1 MKLFGNMKKNLSEEK
16 PQEESPMIVTAPVA
30 ENPGKLV
37 LDIEGGMEEPVKE
50 EAITLKAAT
59 SELPVQQTAELADQM
74 AGEQIVLKTATDEIP
89 VHEIAEMVDRLIEEP
104 TEAAPAEEP
113 APETAAE
120 EADASEPEAPAEEVV
135 EDQSAEAADEE
146 PEMPE
151 ASEAPEMTE
160 SSSSSEPSEESE
172 TPETPA
178 EQPLASMT
186 YESVAEAI
194 ENAAKEPTGRFSRDV
209 VDDETLLAE
218 LYALI
223 GDPDKK
229 TKPAPITAAAGENP
243 VPSRPAP
250 RPGTRITP
258 QDLQAAPEEFE
269 ELQEDDSVG
278 VPGWL
283 KGVFILLI
291 ALLLS
296 AMTIYAVASDVIGE
310 IF

>member
-1 MKLFGNMKKNLSEEK
+1 
-16 PQEESPMIVTAPVA
+16 MIVTAPVA

-37 LDIEGGMEEPVKE
+37 LDIEGGMEEAVKE

-104 TEAAPAEEP
+104 AEAAPAEEP
-113 APETAAE
+113 APETEAE
-120 EADASEPEAPAEEVV
+120 EAAAPETEAPAEEVA

-243 VPSRPAP
+243 VPNRPAP
-250 RPGTRITP
+250 RPVTRITP